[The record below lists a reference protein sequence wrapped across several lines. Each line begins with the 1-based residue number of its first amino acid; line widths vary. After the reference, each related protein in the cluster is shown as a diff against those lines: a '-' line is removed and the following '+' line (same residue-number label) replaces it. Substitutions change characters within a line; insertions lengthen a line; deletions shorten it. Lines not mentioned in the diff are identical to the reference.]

1 MTPVFQASET
11 IRWKSDDWAFV
22 EQHKL
27 LREIEPAGS
36 ANCSD
41 CSRRYEVEYISDRA
55 GNRNGYI
62 NCGDCGLERV
72 DPDRLKQWEIDTNA
86 MLRALFGGLKLS
98 LEEQVPD
105 YLWKVG
111 RANWAGSSRRV
122 WFVRSFPGH
131 HRDAVE
137 ILKRNKKAI
146 VFAPTQS
153 GSTQWHEVAGSL
165 VVPLDR
171 VASTKAAKLVLNVEE
186 IEGWVKDAWPTSK
199 GSKNATPKRRG
210 SRLNSIA
217 KLRKALIEHVFNA
230 REHAYSTKEITGTP
244 RLLPRPQQKELAKQL
259 DMTTSDVNRALK
271 DDDAVELRIYW
282 ELALDV
288 DQVMSFAGPITRG
301 RKT

>member
-11 IRWKSDDWAFV
+11 IRWKSDDWAV
-22 EQHKL
+22 IEEYQL
-27 LREIEPAGS
+27 LREIEPSGF

-41 CSRRYEVEYISDRA
+41 CSRRYEVEYISER
-55 GNRNGYI
+55 GGGLNGYI
-62 NCGDCGLERV
+62 NCEDCGLERV
-72 DPDRLKQWEIDTNA
+72 DPDRLKRWEIDTTS
-86 MLRALFGGLKLS
+86 LLQVLFGDLKLS
-98 LEEQVPD
+98 LEEQVPN

-122 WFVRSFPGH
+122 WFVRSFLGQH
-131 HRDAVE
+131 GDAVE
-137 ILKRNKKAI
+137 ILKKNPKAI
-146 VFAPTQS
+146 VFAPTKDRS
-153 GSTQWHEVAGSL
+153 DQWHDATGSL
-165 VVPLDR
+165 LIPLEGIISFE
-171 VASTKAAKLVLNVEE
+171 AGKLVIDVEE
-186 IEGWVKDAWPTSK
+186 IEGWVKDAWPASK
-199 GSKNATPKRRG
+199 ESKNATPKRRG

-271 DDDAVELRIYW
+271 DADAVELRIYW

-288 DQVMSFAGPITRG
+288 DQIMSLKGPITRG